1 MSNLNFH
8 LAGIIPLSSI
18 PLQYNIPY
26 HPCLL
31 PLDDN
36 YLMIHRAIM
45 ECAWAGCETIWIV
58 ADPDIQPMFK
68 KVVGDYVYDPVNYHR
83 PMDPDRYAKRN
94 MIPIYFTSIDIKNRN
109 KRDSYGWSII
119 EGAYMA
125 YRVSNQL
132 SKWIIP
138 DMYYVAFP
146 WSLYPPEL
154 IRKYRKPISTHKRFR
169 VTAFGE
175 GIKQGR
181 MLGFTFNQQ
190 DFIDCRAWVRKEG
203 TGRYVPGGKKNE
215 EGIPRELLPAEERWS
230 GRHFTIDEVFSQMGD
245 DATVLDLYY
254 HYDAT
259 SFKGYRDWASS
270 QIEISKP
277 PVEKWIEPSRYKK
290 SLLEFE

>member
-18 PLQYNIPY
+18 PLQYNLPY

-31 PLDDN
+31 PVNDN

-83 PMDPDRYAKRN
+83 PMDPDRFAKRS
-94 MIPIYFTSIDIKNRN
+94 MIPIYFTSIDVKNRN

-125 YRVSNQL
+125 YRISNQL
-132 SKWIIP
+132 SKWVVP
-138 DMYYVAFP
+138 SMYYVAFP
-146 WSLYPPEL
+146 WSLYPPE
-154 IRKYRKPISTHKRFR
+154 IVREYRKPISTHKRFR
-169 VTAFGE
+169 ITSEGE
-175 GIKQGR
+175 GIKQGK
-181 MLGFTFNQQ
+181 MMGFTFNEE
-190 DFIDCRAWVRKEG
+190 DFINCRAWVRKEG

-215 EGIPRELLPAEERWS
+215 EGIPRELLPPEERWS
-230 GRHFTIDEVFSQMGD
+230 GRHFQLEDVFSQLGE
-245 DATVLDLYY
+245 DATTLNLPYY
-254 HYDAT
+254 FDST
-259 SFKGYRDWASS
+259 SFSGYRQWAESGVK
-270 QIEISKP
+270 IDKP
-277 PVEKWIEPSRYKK
+277 VVEKWIEPSRYKK

>member
-1 MSNLNFH
+1 MSNNFH

-18 PLQYNIPY
+18 PLQYNLPY

-31 PLDDN
+31 PVNDQ
-36 YLMIHRAIM
+36 YLMIHRSIM

-68 KVVGDYVYDPVNYHR
+68 KVIGDYVYDPVNYHR

-109 KRDSYGWSII
+109 KRDSYGWSIL

-125 YRVSNQL
+125 YKVSKQL

-138 DMYYVAFP
+138 DMYYVSFP
-146 WSLYPPEL
+146 WSLYPPE
-154 IRKYRKPISTHKRFR
+154 IVRKYRKDISSKKRFMI
-169 VTAFGE
+169 TGNGE
-175 GIKQGR
+175 GIKDGK
-181 MLGFTFNQQ
+181 MMGFTFNED
-190 DFIDCRAWVRKEG
+190 DFINCRAWVRKEG

-230 GRHFTIDEVFSQMGD
+230 GRHFTIDEVFSQLGGD
-245 DATVLDLYY
+245 AEILDLPYY
-254 HYDAT
+254 FDAT
-259 SFKGYRDWASS
+259 SFDGYKQWAESDIA
-270 QIEISKP
+270 IEKP
-277 PVEKWIEPSRYKK
+277 VVEKWIEPSRYKK
-290 SLLEFE
+290 SLLGFE